1 MSFPV
6 SRLPFPGSGRNI
18 GLHRFAVGTACATL
32 FLIVAGGLVT
42 STESGLSVPDWPLSY
57 GRLMPPMVGGIFY
70 EHGHRMVAT
79 AVGLAT
85 VVLAIWLA
93 RREPRAW
100 VRRLG
105 WAALAAVVAQGVLGG
120 LTVIFLLPTSISVAH
135 ACLAQ
140 TFFCIVVTLAVVT
153 SPRWRDGRFP
163 GAVSVSRTGAIAVA
177 AIFAQ
182 LLIGAVMRHDR
193 AGLAIPDFPLA
204 LGRLVPPIS
213 SFAVG
218 IHFAHRVWALV
229 VAGCVAACLASA
241 VRSRRSG
248 LARTG
253 AVLAGL
259 VLVQIALGAA
269 TVLSRKAVP
278 IATAHVA
285 TGALLLGT
293 ALAFTVGSLRIPLGR
308 PGRRPAEAGAA
319 ASAGREAIAWK

>member
-1 MSFPV
+1 M
-6 SRLPFPGSGRNI
+6 RNEKARNI
-18 GLHRFAVGTACATL
+18 GLHRYAVLTACATL
-32 FLIVAGGLVT
+32 LLIVAGGLVT

-120 LTVIFLLPTSISVAH
+120 LTVLFLLPTAISVAH

-140 TFFCIVVTLAVVT
+140 TFFCLVVAIAVVT
-153 SPRWRDGRFP
+153 SPRWREGRP
-163 GAVSVSRTGAIAVA
+163 AEAGAVFRIGLWTTAAVW
-177 AIFAQ
+177 IQ
-182 LLIGAVMRHDR
+182 LLIGAVMRHDK

-204 LGRLVPPIS
+204 LGRVIPPLS
-213 SFAVG
+213 SFPVA

-229 VAGCVAACLASA
+229 VAGCVAACLVAA
-241 VRSRRSG
+241 LRARR
-248 LARTG
+248 
-253 AVLAGL
+253 AGL
-259 VLVQIALGAA
+259 VRAGIVLASLAAVQIALGAA
-269 TVLSRKAVP
+269 TVLTRKAVP

-285 TGALLLGT
+285 TGALLLVT
-293 ALAFTVGSLRIPLGR
+293 ALAFTLGAR
-308 PGRRPAEAGAA
+308 RFPAAFRAGRVVPASVPSPGASAAEAV
-319 ASAGREAIAWK
+319 AWE

>member
-6 SRLPFPGSGRNI
+6 SRFPFPDSGRNI

-32 FLIVAGGLVT
+32 LLIVAGGLVT

-93 RREPRAW
+93 RSEPRAW

-105 WAALAAVVAQGVLGG
+105 WAALGAVVAQGVLGG
-120 LTVIFLLPTSISVAH
+120 LTVIFLLPTAISVAH

-140 TFFCIVVTLAVVT
+140 TFFCIVVTLAAVT
-153 SPRWRDGRFP
+153 SPRWRDGRSP
-163 GAVSVSRTGAIAVA
+163 GAVSVSRVGAVTVA

-182 LLIGAVMRHDR
+182 LLVGAVMRHDR

-218 IHFAHRVWALV
+218 IHFAHRVGALV

-241 VRSRRSG
+241 LRSRRSG
-248 LARTG
+248 LAKTG
-253 AVLAGL
+253 AALAGL
-259 VLVQIALGAA
+259 VLAQIALGAA

-308 PGRRPAEAGAA
+308 SARRQAEAQAA
-319 ASAGREAIAWK
+319 TSAGREAIAWK